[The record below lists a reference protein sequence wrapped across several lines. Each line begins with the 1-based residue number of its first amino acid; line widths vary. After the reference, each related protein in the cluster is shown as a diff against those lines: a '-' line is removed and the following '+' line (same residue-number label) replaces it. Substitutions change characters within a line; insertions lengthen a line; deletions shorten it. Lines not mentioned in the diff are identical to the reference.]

1 MSRILADKVTNYN
14 NDGPFEAEK
23 GINIPLARPLQV
35 SGNSGVSGQYLVST
49 GIGLTW
55 ETFPELFSGDY
66 NDLTNKPTLFS
77 GSYNNLTDKP
87 AILDINLGV
96 PVNNQYLK
104 FNGTQWVNSNLP
116 PIYEYDLLTSYNA
129 NNGVVGII
137 LQDQFFEQK
146 AISLLG
152 DNGITLST
160 TVNGDILIT
169 SPTVSEYD
177 SDTTKDD
184 ISDMF
189 LDGTNTG
196 ISYTYNPITKTIDS
210 SVSLAEQLVYT
221 LYGSS
226 SAANTAKIYLDN
238 GTVESGFVNIVG
250 TNGIDISWNIGTSTI
265 SFSKTDPDPYVLPAA
280 TSTTLGG
287 VIPDSSDFNI
297 DGLGNLTVNFPASGI
312 NLADLSIATEGVP
325 SGNGNLSYDNTTGQF
340 TYTPP
345 SFSLDDLNDV
355 SIVGS
360 VVNQVL
366 QFNGTNWQNTSI
378 AIPAGLDD
386 LNDVSLSGAT
396 SGDILQYNGISW
408 SNTSLDI
415 STSPIEELS
424 NVNSRTN
431 DDPGQI
437 LLWGGTSWDPVVG
450 KLENFDVSAQPINGQ
465 TLQWNGSTNLWDPVT
480 LAGGGGAT
488 SLDGL
493 TDVSVSGA
501 TSGDFLYYNGTNWTN
516 TTIPAVPQY
525 LSELLDVSDAAAS
538 NGYVLTWNSTASEW
552 QPAVSGA
559 SPGAGLT
566 SRTTTFAT
574 TSLIADGDYDTPN
587 INGFKSYMLMK
598 IQTSAAA
605 WVTLYC
611 DDDTR
616 TADLTRLE
624 TTDPTPGSG
633 VIAEVITTGAE
644 TILMTPGVM
653 GFNNDVTPGANIY
666 AKVVNKSG
674 TTQAITVT
682 LTLLQLEA

>member
-1 MSRILADKVTNYN
+1 
-14 NDGPFEAEK
+14 
-23 GINIPLARPLQV
+23 
-35 SGNSGVSGQYLVST
+35 
-49 GIGLTW
+49 
-55 ETFPELFSGDY
+55 
-66 NDLTNKPTLFS
+66 
-77 GSYNNLTDKP
+77 
-87 AILDINLGV
+87 V